1 MTLITKSL
9 ATKASGHYIS
19 RLGGFDM
26 SLNEVLQEN
35 HEDLALVIGNG
46 IHRYCP
52 QSVNS
57 WDDLLLRLAHR
68 NGINLT
74 AMPQGASATEVF
86 DVIELRARR
95 RSGELAKEFC
105 DLMSGWRPLNHHKAI
120 MDWSIRHAVPV
131 LTTNF
136 DEVLSEAAN
145 ANLMRPDVKG
155 FTDWYPW
162 DSRYAFDLL
171 DNPCDAFGIWHINGM
186 AKYARSIRLGL
197 THYMGSVQR
206 TRDWLHR
213 GEERLFEAKDRVR
226 WAGRRTW
233 LHLIF
238 NKPLL
243 IFGLGLR
250 ENEVFLRWLL
260 IERARYFNKF
270 EDRYK
275 SAWYVYN
282 DNPHDTTQRGRHFF
296 LEKIGI
302 RCIKAADY
310 NAIYENCA
318 WQK

>member
-1 MTLITKSL
+1 
-9 ATKASGHYIS
+9 
-19 RLGGFDM
+19 M
-26 SLNEVLQEN
+26 SLTKVLQQN
-35 HEDLALVIGNG
+35 QNDLALVIGNG
-46 IHRYCP
+46 IHRYGP
-52 QSVNS
+52 QPVNS
-57 WDDLLLRLAHR
+57 WDDLLLTLAQR
-68 NGINLT
+68 NNFDL
-74 AMPQGASATEVF
+74 AEMPQGASATEVF
-86 DVIELRARR
+86 DIIELQARK
-95 RSGELAKEFC
+95 RSGELARSFC
-105 DLMSGWRPLNHHKAI
+105 ELMRGWRPLDHHKTI
-120 MDWSIRHAVPV
+120 MDWSIRHAMPV

-136 DEVLSEAAN
+136 DEVLSEAVDAR
-145 ANLMRPDVKG
+145 LMRPDVKG

-162 DSRYAFDLL
+162 DSRYALERLND
-171 DNPCDAFGIWHINGM
+171 PCDGFGIWHINGM

-213 GEERLFEAKDRVR
+213 GEGRLFEAKDRVR
-226 WAGRRTW
+226 WAGKHTW

-270 EDRYK
+270 EDRRK
-275 SAWYVYN
+275 PAWYVYN
-282 DNPHDTTQRGRHFF
+282 GNPSDTTQKGRHFF

-302 RCIKAADY
+302 QCIKAADY
-310 NAIYENCA
+310 DAIYANSE

>member
-1 MTLITKSL
+1 
-9 ATKASGHYIS
+9 
-19 RLGGFDM
+19 M
-26 SLNEVLQEN
+26 SLSNVLQEN
-35 HEDLALVIGNG
+35 HNDLAVVIGNG
-46 IHRYCP
+46 IHRYGP
-52 QSVNS
+52 HHVNS
-57 WDDLLLRLAHR
+57 WDDLLLKLAR
-68 NGINLT
+68 GNNLDLAT
-74 AMPQGASATEVF
+74 MPQGASATEVF
-86 DVIELRARR
+86 DIIELQARR

-105 DLMSGWRPLNHHKAI
+105 DLMRDWRPLDHHRTIMKWAI
-120 MDWSIRHAVPV
+120 HNAVPI

-145 ANLMRPDVKG
+145 ARLLRPDVKG

-162 DSRYAFDLL
+162 DSRYALELL
-171 DNPCDAFGIWHINGM
+171 DDPCDGFGIWHINGI
-186 AKYARSIRLGL
+186 AKYSRSIRLGL

-213 GEERLFEAKDRVR
+213 GDGRLFEAKDRVR

-233 LHLIF
+233 AHLIF

-270 EDRYK
+270 EDRRK
-275 SAWYVYN
+275 PAWYVYN
-282 DNPHDTTQRGRHFF
+282 DNPTDVTQKGQHFF

-302 RCIKAADY
+302 RCIKARDY
-310 NAIYENCA
+310 DAIYDNQA
-318 WQK
+318 WHT